1 MACRPL
7 GLRGGPLASGAYGDQ
22 GRLSFGH
29 RSANMECI
37 LRSDVRSAG
46 YQEMQSKHGTLFGRD
61 HVSKITHENLPKSI
75 ARKEREGRF

>member
-7 GLRGGPLASGAYGDQ
+7 GRRGGPLASGAYGDQ

-46 YQEMQSKHGTLFGRD
+46 YQEMQSRFQGFKVLLSFWPLG
-61 HVSKITHENLPKSI
+61 
-75 ARKEREGRF
+75 ARKRSYIRTRHSL